1 MTNNVSAQSVD
12 TSTLVELLR
21 YRAIH
26 QPEQHAYTF
35 LRQGES
41 GDAHLTYGELDR
53 QAMAIAALLQ
63 SRDAVGKPALLL
75 HPPGLEYIA
84 AFFGCLYAGTI
95 AVPAYPPRSA
105 RTMPRIQ
112 AIVADTQ
119 AKMVLSTAEALSDLQ
134 RCFAHLPEMES
145 LEWVTTNTIPAH
157 LADEWRKSEL
167 DRDSL
172 AFLQYTSGSTAL
184 PKGVMITHGNLLHNL
199 WLMKQHCE
207 QTSESHMVSWLP
219 PYHDMGLIGGILFPL
234 YEGFPSTLMSPLAFL
249 QQPFRWLQAI
259 SNSGATISVAPNFAY
274 DLCNRKITAEQR
286 ATLDLSRWT
295 LIANGAEPIRDETM
309 KRFVETFAACGVRPE
324 AFFPCY
330 GLAEAT
336 LMVSSGKLTSPPV
349 LRYVQ
354 RWALEQNLVMGA
366 AAGDVDSWKL
376 VGYDRILTEEQV
388 VMVNPE
394 TLTRCLPEQVG
405 EIWIASPSVARG
417 YWHKPEETEQT
428 FQAYLADTG
437 EGPFLRTG
445 DLGFLID
452 DVMFITGRLKD
463 LIIVRGRNHYPHDIE
478 LTVEQCHPAIRPG
491 CCAAFSVDTA
501 GKEQLVILA
510 EIDPH
515 YQPVQQT
522 GEAGEAMQSG
532 ANTRRKTLDGKA
544 LIKDISWQVWEE
556 HDLQAY
562 KVLLVKAGSIPKT
575 SSGKTQRRA
584 CRAEFLAGRLES
596 WHE

>member
-157 LADEWRKSEL
+157 LADEWRKPEL

-309 KRFVETFAACGVRPE
+309 KRFVETFAACG
-324 AFFPCY
+324 
-330 GLAEAT
+330 
-336 LMVSSGKLTSPPV
+336 SV
-349 LRYVQ
+349 LRP
-354 RWALEQNLVMGA
+354 
-366 AAGDVDSWKL
+366 
-376 VGYDRILTEEQV
+376 IL
-388 VMVNPE
+388 
-394 TLTRCLPEQVG
+394 
-405 EIWIASPSVARG
+405 
-417 YWHKPEETEQT
+417 
-428 FQAYLADTG
+428 
-437 EGPFLRTG
+437 
-445 DLGFLID
+445 
-452 DVMFITGRLKD
+452 
-463 LIIVRGRNHYPHDIE
+463 
-478 LTVEQCHPAIRPG
+478 
-491 CCAAFSVDTA
+491 
-501 GKEQLVILA
+501 
-510 EIDPH
+510 
-515 YQPVQQT
+515 
-522 GEAGEAMQSG
+522 
-532 ANTRRKTLDGKA
+532 
-544 LIKDISWQVWEE
+544 
-556 HDLQAY
+556 
-562 KVLLVKAGSIPKT
+562 
-575 SSGKTQRRA
+575 
-584 CRAEFLAGRLES
+584 
-596 WHE
+596 

>member
-1 MTNNVSAQSVD
+1 
-12 TSTLVELLR
+12 
-21 YRAIH
+21 
-26 QPEQHAYTF
+26 
-35 LRQGES
+35 
-41 GDAHLTYGELDR
+41 
-53 QAMAIAALLQ
+53 
-63 SRDAVGKPALLL
+63 
-75 HPPGLEYIA
+75 
-84 AFFGCLYAGTI
+84 
-95 AVPAYPPRSA
+95 
-105 RTMPRIQ
+105 
-112 AIVADTQ
+112 
-119 AKMVLSTAEALSDLQ
+119 MVLSTAEALSDLQ

-388 VMVNPE
+388 VMVNPD

-417 YWHKPEETEQT
+417 YW
-428 FQAYLADTG
+428 
-437 EGPFLRTG
+437 R
-445 DLGFLID
+445 
-452 DVMFITGRLKD
+452 R
-463 LIIVRGRNHYPHDIE
+463 
-478 LTVEQCHPAIRPG
+478 
-491 CCAAFSVDTA
+491 S
-501 GKEQLVILA
+501 
-510 EIDPH
+510 
-515 YQPVQQT
+515 
-522 GEAGEAMQSG
+522 SG
-532 ANTRRKTLDGKA
+532 AVPESPRRSLHLRRVGRRSVGSKHRDCAGVERARRGHPFGIRRLVRRRDAGCFLGEDNRAYGRGDAARSAVA
-544 LIKDISWQVWEE
+544 LRRRGESDLCRWRTNHPIS
-556 HDLQAY
+556 H
-562 KVLLVKAGSIPKT
+562 
-575 SSGKTQRRA
+575 
-584 CRAEFLAGRLES
+584 
-596 WHE
+596 